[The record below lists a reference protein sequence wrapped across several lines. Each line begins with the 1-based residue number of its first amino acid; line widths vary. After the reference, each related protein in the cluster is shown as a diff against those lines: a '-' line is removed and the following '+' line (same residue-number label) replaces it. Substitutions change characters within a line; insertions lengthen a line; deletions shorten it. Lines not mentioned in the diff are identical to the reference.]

1 MAAPITQAFTAQTSV
16 ATSAIIYPQRVRE
29 ENGVAKVSFTGT
41 SFTCAVQGRSD
52 PTAPWFQIAAFN
64 QTQLDANGSFA
75 IVVSLFPEM
84 RFDLTAIVSGS
95 VNVFLME

>member
-1 MAAPITQAFTAQTSV
+1 MAAPITQVYTNQAAI
-16 ATSAIIYPQRVRE
+16 ATSATIYPQRVRE

-52 PTAPWFQIAAFN
+52 STAPWFTIAAFN

-84 RFDLTAIVSGS
+84 RFDLTAIVAGS
-95 VNVFLME
+95 LNLFLME